1 VSSIDLLVRDAL
13 DVQVPLRP
21 GRAPDWDDVLSRAGA
36 IELARP
42 QPHRR
47 RSRRMRFV
55 IAVAALVIAV
65 IAVGSAL
72 AALGQD
78 PFGGLTSWLSGSP
91 GTPAPA
97 AQQAGFAA
105 RNHASYAAFP
115 AGTRLRLLER
125 VSAGGTSFDL
135 LGFRSRSSLCLR
147 LVRADQ
153 GGAVGVN
160 QCVTLRELRFSQAPA
175 LVVSEAAFPLR
186 ERSQAEGVVG
196 FADDSVRTIE
206 LRRLHGPTQS
216 IAVRNN
222 VFAGLRSA
230 SSAADDPIV
239 QVHAVTADGR
249 RIRVPF
255 VAITTLPPHVPS
267 YLGGADTS
275 RLPGPT
281 RAAASLPSR
290 RIGWLERREPRGEPY
305 APPAVFESAL
315 GKVAFSRTI
324 EPDPDSPFRVGI
336 IFTRGPQHPLSGA
349 LFRGTRVFMAV
360 RAHRLTLCVTAV
372 TPLIRRGGEGGTCGQ
387 QRWNGSFFPPDQ
399 PVSVWAAP
407 PEGPATEA
415 TPQITRLYGL
425 AADGV
430 KSIDLY
436 LASGRVIP
444 AALRDNVYTVE
455 APTSQFPAKLVA
467 YDAKHRPV
475 MVSLPPETSKSVLVA
490 CPAATQPSA
499 PAPPKPYER
508 LNLGTLQ
515 VNGHTILGQTPSQV
529 EAALGQPS
537 HTETGYA
544 HPGRYTALFYGA
556 DLWRN
561 APLVV
566 VFALGKHGFRATT
579 LWYAAANLLDARLGR
594 IMRMQPAE
602 LEQRIAAAYGS
613 TYRSVVG
620 YGQDPGRQGCTG
632 IYHAR
637 HGNTELSYGI
647 AQWQST
653 RPYLVIRSH

>member
-13 DVQVPLRP
+13 DAQVPLRL
-21 GRAPDWDDVLSRAGA
+21 GRAPDWGDVLSRAGA
-36 IELARP
+36 IEARP
-42 QPHRR
+42 PRHRR

-55 IAVAALVIAV
+55 IALAAVVIAV

-72 AALGQD
+72 AALGHD

-105 RNHASYAAFP
+105 RNNASYAAFP

-125 VSAGGTSFDL
+125 VSAGGTKFDL

-153 GGAVGVN
+153 AGTLGAD

-186 ERSQAEGVVG
+186 ERRDAEGVVG

-206 LRRLHGPTQS
+206 LRRLHGPAQS

-222 VFAGLRSA
+222 VFAGLRSGP
-230 SSAADDPIV
+230 STADDPIV
-239 QVHAVTADGR
+239 QVYAIAGSGR

-267 YLGGADTS
+267 YLGPANTS
-275 RLPGPT
+275 TLPGPT
-281 RAAASLPSR
+281 RATASLPSR
-290 RIGWLERREPRGEPY
+290 SIGWLERRELRGAPY
-305 APPAVFESAL
+305 TPSSVFGSAF
-315 GKVAFSRTI
+315 GDIVFSRSI
-324 EPDPDSPFRVGI
+324 QPDPDSPFRVGI
-336 IFTRGPQHPLSGA
+336 ILTRGPQRPISGA
-349 LFRGTRVFMAV
+349 LFRGTRVFLAV
-360 RAHRLTLCVTAV
+360 RPQRLTLCVTAA
-372 TPLIRRGGEGGTCGQ
+372 TPLAPRGSEPGGCGQ
-387 QRWNGSFFPPDQ
+387 RRWSGSFFPPDQ
-399 PVSVWAAP
+399 PVSVWGAA
-407 PEGPATEA
+407 PEGPATDA
-415 TPQITRLYGL
+415 TPQITRLYGI

-475 MVSLPPETSKSVLVA
+475 MVSLPPETSKSVLLA

-499 PAPPKPYER
+499 PAAPKPYER
-508 LNLGTLQ
+508 LDLATLE
-515 VNGHTILGQTPSQV
+515 VNGRTILGQTPNQV
-529 EAALGQPS
+529 EAALGRPR
-537 HTETGYA
+537 HTETGPA
-544 HPGRYTALFYGA
+544 RPGVYKALLYGA
-556 DLWRN
+556 DRWGN

-566 VFALGKHGFRATT
+566 VFALGKQGFRATT
-579 LWYAAANLLDARLGR
+579 LWYAAANLVDRRLGS
-594 IMRMQPAE
+594 ILRMQPVQ
-602 LEQRIAAAYGS
+602 LQHRIAAIYGS

-637 HGNTELSYGI
+637 HGHTEISYGI
-647 AQWQST
+647 RQWQST
-653 RPYLVIRSH
+653 RPYLVINSH